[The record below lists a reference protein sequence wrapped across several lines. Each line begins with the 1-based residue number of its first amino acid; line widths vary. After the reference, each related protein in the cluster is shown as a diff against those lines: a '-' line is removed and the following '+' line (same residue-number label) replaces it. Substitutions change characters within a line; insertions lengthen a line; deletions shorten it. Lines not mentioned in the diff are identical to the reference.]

1 MSYRVNP
8 QLAKAFDTTCKFFNV
23 KPSTMVS
30 ELIEKFVND
39 SEPIIRNYLMND
51 GGNNNGR

>member
-1 MSYRVNP
+1 MSYKINEQVA
-8 QLAKAFDTTCKFFNV
+8 QAFNTTCKFFNV

-39 SEPIIRNYLMND
+39 SEPIIKKYIINN
-51 GGNNNGR
+51 GGNNNEK

>member
-1 MSYRVNP
+1 MSYKINEQVA
-8 QLAKAFDTTCKFFNV
+8 QAFNTTCKFFNV

-39 SEPIIRNYLMND
+39 SEPIIKKYIINQ
-51 GGNNNGR
+51 